1 MLTATMSL
9 WDEEERISRAE
20 LRLRCRTF
28 SRMSEAECLRL
39 CLVALPVISPAKERR
54 PRCSSILQCN
64 LCCCLYHCEY
74 HCAKRRLESSALRLS
89 HHITNSRWAK
99 RGKYKLSVH
108 QKHLMEHHGNRLQ
121 SRQWE
126 ADGADGAN
134 AAHTH
139 TYTTHMR
146 LAACK

>member
-9 WDEEERISRAE
+9 WDEEESISRAE

-39 CLVALPVISPAKERR
+39 CLLTLPVISPAKECR
-54 PRCSSILQCN
+54 PRRSGILQCD
-64 LCCCLYHCEY
+64 LCCCLHCEY
-74 HCAKRRLESSALRLS
+74 HCTKRRLNSSAPRLS

-108 QKHLMEHHGNRLQ
+108 QKHLMDHHGNHLQ

-126 ADGADGAN
+126 ADGVN
-134 AAHTH
+134 VAHTN
-139 TYTTHMR
+139 YTHHR
-146 LAACK
+146 SEAGGL